1 MQSLS
6 VPSSMFP
13 DVLQLDDS
21 YVAATGK
28 VIASAVYRRA
38 PALYA
43 DSLAHATGVTHQ
55 PDVYALAAH
64 LVCRGATPGSRRRVM
79 VLEMTPCGRLWT
91 TSG

>member
-1 MQSLS
+1 
-6 VPSSMFP
+6 MFP

-43 DSLAHATGVTHQ
+43 DSLAHA
-55 PDVYALAAH
+55 LAAH